1 MELSGKGQGWSGR
14 GGDGG
19 TEGRKRRRRGEVHSF
34 RGSSEILLHTEHYQ
48 QWMVKGHACCMSYKQ
63 TYIEQQIHRP
73 GLNPRIIVKTH
84 IELFKV
90 IYGWANICRFY
101 RESPPTLGILHIK
114 GTLLVSVACLFT
126 SHLGLNSRLTPLKCC
141 NSLVHSDTMS
151 DLIVNEHSKWK
162 WRKVDQHRIGG
173 DMKMK
178 LSTKNMSS
186 NKDDKLIK

>member
-19 TEGRKRRRRGEVHSF
+19 TEGRKRRRRGVVHSF
-34 RGSSEILLHTEHYQ
+34 RGSSEILS
-48 QWMVKGHACCMSYKQ
+48 ACCMSYKQ

-73 GLNPRIIVKTH
+73 WLNPRIIVKTH

-162 WRKVDQHRIGG
+162 WRKVHQHRTGG
-173 DMKMK
+173 DMKIK
-178 LSTKNMSS
+178 LSTKNTSS
-186 NKDDKLIK
+186 NEDDKLI